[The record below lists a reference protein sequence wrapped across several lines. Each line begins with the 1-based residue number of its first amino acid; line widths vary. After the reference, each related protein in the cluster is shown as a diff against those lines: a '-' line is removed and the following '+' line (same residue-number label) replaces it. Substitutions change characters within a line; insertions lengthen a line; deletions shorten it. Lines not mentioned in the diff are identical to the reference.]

1 MRISDWSSD
10 VCSSDLCSQR
20 LDATDPAQNELR
32 SAPADY
38 HRGCTWINAAKPVRR
53 SQGAWFKTV
62 THNTIRRTV
71 LLWQGTGASIV
82 QPLAETQQQF
92 WRVPA
97 SELPP
102 DDSFA
107 LCTALFPRRLLY
119 RTIVV

>member
-71 LLWQGTGASIV
+71 TIGRASCR
-82 QPLAETQQQF
+82 A
-92 WRVPA
+92 RVCQEVYISVVA
-97 SELPP
+97 GSLKNKQRKDIKKENI
-102 DDSFA
+102 
-107 LCTALFPRRLLY
+107 Y
-119 RTIVV
+119 R